1 MSSHTS
7 AGPTASAD
15 PQGHKPTAH
24 GHTSPWLWVMCLT
37 GVDYFSTLGY
47 QPSIA
52 FEATGRLAPLAT
64 LFLVFVTL
72 AGAVPIYR
80 YVAGSSPHGQGSIA
94 MLERLV
100 HGWGGKIL
108 ILVLLGFAA
117 TDFVITKTLSAADA
131 AEHLIHNPMWHK
143 APAWMHSQMTLTML
157 LLVFLGGAFMR
168 GFAEV
173 IWLAVVIVA
182 VYLSLNLILVLE
194 CLRHLLTHP
203 QLFTEW
209 YQSVISGDWQ
219 IAHVPISGTGWGTI
233 ILLCFLFFPKL
244 ALGLSG
250 FETGIA
256 VMPLVH
262 GDGNTP
268 EERLAGRIQGTR
280 KLLLSAAVIM
290 SCFLICSS
298 IITVT
303 LIPAKEL
310 ITATAHED
318 PNAARQQSEV
328 RSLFQR
334 IVDQLWPQAHAPF
347 SAPQVAGDIEQLN
360 KSLSDRAAAHVDT
373 APTGKA
379 ANRALAYIAHGE
391 SPHKISPLF
400 GGLFGTIYDIS
411 TVVILWFAGA
421 SAMAGLLNLVPQYLP
436 RYGMAPEWAAATRP
450 LVVLFT
456 LINLVVTW
464 IFNADVLAQGAA
476 YATGVLVLM
485 SSAAIATVIEVY
497 RSRTGSWIGRWP
509 WGYSLIGV
517 LFLYTTVT
525 VIIERP
531 GGIQIASFFI
541 LAVLVSSIWSRTVRS
556 TEMRFTGF
564 RYKNDE
570 SHFLW
575 DSMRH
580 LEFPILVPHRPGGRD
595 LAEKEASIRR
605 EHHFT
610 KDDPIVFIEVE
621 RGDVSEFYQSPE
633 LEVTQEGGRIILRFG
648 KVASIPHVIA
658 AVGLELSKT
667 GRPPEIHFGWSNES
681 PLAAN
686 VSFVLFGEGNV
697 PWMVRELIRKAESDI
712 TKQPR
717 VVVG

>member
-1 MSSHTS
+1 
-7 AGPTASAD
+7 
-15 PQGHKPTAH
+15 
-24 GHTSPWLWVMCLT
+24 MCLT

-64 LFLVFVTL
+64 LFLVIVTL

-100 HGWGGKIL
+100 HGWGGKLL
-108 ILVLLGFAA
+108 ILALLGFAA

-131 AEHLIHNPMWHK
+131 AEHLIHNPLWK
-143 APAWMHSQMTLTML
+143 QSPEYLHSQMTLTMV
-157 LLVFLGGAFMR
+157 LLVMLGAAFMR
-168 GFAEV
+168 GFGEV
-173 IWLAVVIVA
+173 IVIAIGIVT
-182 VYLSLNLILVLE
+182 VYLGLNLILMGE
-194 CLRHLLTHP
+194 CVRHLVMHP
-203 QLFTEW
+203 QLISNW
-209 YQSVISGDWQ
+209 YQAVVSGDWQ
-219 IAHVPISGTGWGTI
+219 IAHVPVSGTGWGTI
-233 ILLCFLFFPKL
+233 VLLCFLFFPKL

-256 VMPLVH
+256 VMPLVDGK
-262 GDGNTP
+262 GDTP
-268 EERLAGRIQGTR
+268 EARLSDRIRGTR
-280 KLLLSAAVIM
+280 KLLVTAALIM
-290 SCFLICSS
+290 SGFLLVSS
-298 IITVT
+298 IVTVT

-310 ITATAHED
+310 VVEQVIDD
-318 PNAARQQSEV
+318 PAEAEKKAEV
-328 RSLFQR
+328 QGLFGSIMTSL
-334 IVDQLWPQAHAPF
+334 WGHSHAPVDETIGQIDTLEGQLRERAVNRKVI
-347 SAPQVAGDIEQLN
+347 AP
-360 KSLSDRAAAHVDT
+360 K
-373 APTGKA
+373 PKA

-391 SPHKISPLF
+391 SPETISPLF
-400 GGLFGTIYDIS
+400 GNLFGTIYDIS

-450 LVVLFT
+450 LGILFT
-456 LINLVVTW
+456 LVNLVVTW

-497 RSRTGSWIGRWP
+497 RTRSGSWIRRWP
-509 WGYSLIGV
+509 WGYSMIGV
-517 LFLYTTVT
+517 LFLYTTIA

-531 GGIQIASFFI
+531 SGMKIASCFI
-541 LAVLVSSIWSRTVRS
+541 LAIMVSSLWSRTMRS
-556 TEMRFTGF
+556 TELRFTGF

-595 LAEKEASIRR
+595 LELKEQSIRL

-610 KDDPIVFIEVE
+610 ADDPIVFIEVE
-621 RGDVSEFYQSPE
+621 RGDVSEFYQSPI
-633 LEVTQEGGRIILRFG
+633 LEVIQEGGRIILRFG

-667 GRPPEIHFGWSNES
+667 GRPPEIHFGWSDES
-681 PLAAN
+681 PMAAN
-686 VSFVLFGEGNV
+686 VGFVLFGEGNV
-697 PWMVRELIRKAESDI
+697 PWMVRELIRKAQSDP

-717 VVVG
+717 VIVG